1 MVRRRMVLRVR
12 GRRSSPARRHGY
24 MRSAA
29 RLRRAPIP
37 DRSSSAICGTTP
49 KPAVSDTASSV
60 AGTVSDVTSSAAQS
74 VSDVVDDVTGA
85 ISDAAGAAAD
95 AVKGLLNSAL
105 DTLTSAFNA
114 VVGKIGGA
122 WDSVKTGVTKAVE
135 TAMQG
140 AIGFLAGLGSLFG
153 AVASALA
160 SLDVGVLKTAWAAV
174 TGAAEA
180 AVAGGCADRGGSH
193 GDGRWLWAG
202 LKEMAESAIGGL
214 RSQAEG
220 LIGHLPSAVQ
230 GAARSAWATIE
241 TADQHL
247 ANDQIGV
254 DLAAHLG
261 AEGRHR
267 SCRPGRSGREGDQG
281 RTGSRPSSP
290 RSRAARRCSASCGR

>member
-1 MVRRRMVLRVR
+1 MVLRVR

-74 VSDVVDDVTGA
+74 VSDVVDDVAGA

-122 WDSVKTGVTKAVE
+122 WDGVTTGVTNAVE
-135 TAMQG
+135 SAMQG
-140 AIGFLAGLGSLFG
+140 AIVPPGRNRFASRHGSLGPRLAGRECPEDGMVGGHRGSR
-153 AVASALA
+153 
-160 SLDVGVLKTAWAAV
+160 
-174 TGAAEA
+174 
-180 AVAGGCADRGGSH
+180 RGGSGRARDCGGSH
-193 GDGRWLWAG
+193 RDGRCVVGRLEGNGRERDRGRAQPG
-202 LKEMAESAIGGL
+202 RGADRSSSQRGSGGSAL
-214 RSQAEG
+214 CV
-220 LIGHLPSAVQ
+220 GHD
-230 GAARSAWATIE
+230 RE
-241 TADQHL
+241 TADECVAH
-247 ANDQIGV
+247 DRIGV

-261 AEGRHR
+261 VEGHHR
-267 SCRPGRSGREGDQG
+267 RCRRGRSSRAEDQERRE
-281 RTGSRPSSP
+281 SRPSS
-290 RSRAARRCSASCGR
+290 RCSSTARPFSPS